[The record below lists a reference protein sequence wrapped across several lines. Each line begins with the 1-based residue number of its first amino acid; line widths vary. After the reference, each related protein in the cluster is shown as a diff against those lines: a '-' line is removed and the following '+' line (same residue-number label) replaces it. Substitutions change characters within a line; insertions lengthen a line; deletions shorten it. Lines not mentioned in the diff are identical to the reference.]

1 MAFSLRMSEQNIW
14 VGKFSLFP
22 EDIATHGISTRLGGV
37 SKPPFES
44 LNLALHV
51 GDEPAAVGENRRRFC
66 RALGLSEERL
76 CTAEQVHGE
85 RIVRVTAAEA
95 GRGARAY
102 ADAIAGTDALM
113 TDVPGIPLLL
123 CYADCMPVLL
133 LDPVHKAAAV
143 VHAGWKGTALGIAG
157 KTVRA
162 MQAAF
167 GTRPEDCLAAI
178 APAIGA
184 SCYEIGEDVAAKFQ
198 AAFPAFGEKIVRRVS
213 GRPHLDLWQANYRQ
227 LEAAGLLSRH
237 IEIAAVCTACN
248 TGLFFSYRAE
258 KGTTGRI
265 GAMIALK

>member
-1 MAFSLRMSEQNIW
+1 M
-14 VGKFSLFP
+14 
-22 EDIATHGISTRLGGV
+22 
-37 SKPPFES
+37 
-44 LNLALHV
+44 
-51 GDEPAAVGENRRRFC
+51 
-66 RALGLSEERL
+66 
-76 CTAEQVHGE
+76 
-85 RIVRVTAAEA
+85 
-95 GRGARAY
+95 
-102 ADAIAGTDALM
+102 
-113 TDVPGIPLLL
+113 
-123 CYADCMPVLL
+123 LL
-133 LDPVHKAAAV
+133 LDPVRKAAAV

-162 MQAAF
+162 MEAAF
-167 GTRPEDCLAAI
+167 GTRPADCLAAI

>member
-1 MAFSLRMSEQNIW
+1 MAFSLRMSGKNIW

-22 EDIATHGISTRLGGV
+22 EDIAVHGISTRLGGV
-37 SKPPFES
+37 SNTPFAS

-66 RALGLSEERL
+66 RALGFSEERL

-85 RIVRVTAAEA
+85 RIVRVTEAEA

-113 TDVPGIPLLL
+113 TDVPGIPLFL
-123 CYADCMPVLL
+123 CYADCTPVLL

-162 MQAAF
+162 MEAAF
-167 GTRPEDCLAAI
+167 ETRPEDCLAAI

-184 SCYEIGEDVAAKFQ
+184 SCYEIGEDVAVKFQ
-198 AAFPAFGEKIVRRVS
+198 AAFPAFRGKIVRCVS

-227 LEAAGLLSRH
+227 LEAAGFYPGILKSPPCVRLAIRG
-237 IEIAAVCTACN
+237 C
-248 TGLFFSYRAE
+248 FFPI
-258 KGTTGRI
+258 GRRRERP
-265 GAMIALK
+265 GVSGQ

>member
-37 SKPPFES
+37 SKPPFAS

-85 RIVRVTAAEA
+85 RIIRVTEAE
-95 GRGARAY
+95 
-102 ADAIAGTDALM
+102 GTDALM

-123 CYADCMPVLL
+123 CYADCTPVLL

-162 MQAAF
+162 MEAAF

-198 AAFPAFGEKIVRRVS
+198 AAFPAFGGKIVRRVS
-213 GRPHLDLWQANYRQ
+213 GRPHLNLWQANYRQ